1 MKNREVLWP
10 LLSFYIKKTHLTL
23 LRMPNNE
30 TAKYKSFCVFR
41 KKKKKKKKK
50 KKRNQGIRTKLNG
63 EILP

>member
-30 TAKYKSFCVFR
+30 TARYKSFCFFLKLNNVL

-50 KKRNQGIRTKLNG
+50 KEIKGSELN
-63 EILP
+63 

>member
-30 TAKYKSFCVFR
+30 TARYKSFCFFKKLNNDL

-50 KKRNQGIRTKLNG
+50 EIKGSELN
-63 EILP
+63 